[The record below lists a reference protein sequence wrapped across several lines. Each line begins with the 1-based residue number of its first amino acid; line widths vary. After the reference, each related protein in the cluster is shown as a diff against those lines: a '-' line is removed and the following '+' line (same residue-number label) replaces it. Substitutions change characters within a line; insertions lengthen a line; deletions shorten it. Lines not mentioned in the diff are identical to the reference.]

1 MRQYPFL
8 MGDANVIETEKKYL
22 SSERGGAGVKFLAVL
37 VVLVLIANA
46 GYNYIPIAY
55 EAANLR
61 QEMDTAVVK
70 GLAASGQMKPLEV
83 VRASVERA
91 VRENNVPADAYI
103 EIKPAGSVVQ
113 AHVIYTKQVQML
125 PFGLYKYRYDFNYLA
140 TPTGYLLKDGK
151 N

>member
-1 MRQYPFL
+1 VTVNQ
-8 MGDANVIETEKKYL
+8 KKYI
-22 SSERGGAGVKFLAVL
+22 SSERGGAGIKFLVIL
-37 VVLVLIANA
+37 VILVLAANA

-55 EAANLR
+55 EGANLR

-70 GLAASGQMKPLEV
+70 GLAASGQMKPMEV
-83 VRASVERA
+83 VRASIERA
-91 VRENNVPADAYI
+91 VRENNVPPDAYI
-103 EIKPAGSVVQ
+103 EIKPAGTVVQ

>member
-1 MRQYPFL
+1 MNNFDR
-8 MGDANVIETEKKYL
+8 DRR
-22 SSERGGAGVKFLAVL
+22 SERGSAGIKFLAIA

-55 EAANLR
+55 EGANLR

-83 VRASVERA
+83 VRASIEKA
-91 VRENNVPADAYI
+91 VRENNVPPDAFV

-113 AHVIYTKQVQML
+113 AQIIYSKQIPML
-125 PFGLYKYRYDFNYLA
+125 PFGIYKYRYDFNYLA
-140 TPTGYLLKDGK
+140 TPSGYLLKDGK
-151 N
+151 AN